1 MKPALVILAAGASQ
15 RLGECKA
22 LVDLAGSTPLER
34 LSRAGRCFDDG
45 RVRVVTGAQHA
56 AIVGRAPRGLGL
68 LHNKEWRAGRTG
80 GVALAQRELPG
91 RDLVLAPV
99 DCPLVPAEVF
109 TALLAAWIDAG
120 SPANGWLGPRY
131 SGTLPQRLLAHGRFG
146 HPVVLGRGLL
156 EQLAG
161 TTPDTPLNQLRAL
174 ADPLLS
180 VDVSALATL
189 DDLDRPADL
198 ERIRRAAET
207 GESA

>member
-22 LVDLAGSTPLER
+22 LVDLAGSTPLEW
-34 LSRAGRCFDDG
+34 LARAGSCFDDG

-56 AIVGRAPRGLGL
+56 AIAARAPRGLGL
-68 LHNKEWRAGRTG
+68 LFNKEWQAGRTG

-120 SPANGWLGPRY
+120 SPADGWLGPRY
-131 SGTLPQRLLAHGRFG
+131 SGTLPQRLLAHRRFG
-146 HPVVLGRGLL
+146 HPVLLGRGLL

-161 TTPDTPLNQLRAL
+161 MTPDTPLNRLRAL
-174 ADPLLS
+174 ADPLLA

-198 ERIRRAAET
+198 ERIRRVAET
-207 GESA
+207 GVSA